1 MKKKENIAPG
11 TTGASRGNAGNATII
26 YHTES
31 GQGKR
36 WKLAGKI
43 SDDFMLQFPEQ
54 LSVILQLFHN
64 RGLTTQREI
73 DEFFDAE
80 YSVDVHDPYL
90 FLDMEK
96 AVERIWSAIEQ
107 KQKILVYGDYDADGI
122 CSSVILYTTLKKLGA
137 EVEVY
142 IPDRFKEGYGL
153 QEKALKEI
161 IADACIGLVITVD
174 CGVTDVKEVAYLNEH
189 GRDVIIVDHHLVP
202 PIPPAAYAIIAP
214 KREGEPY
221 PFKTLCAAGVTF
233 KVACAL
239 IRSEKAKR
247 LEIPE
252 GWEKWLLDM
261 VAIASVAD
269 MVPLVGENRTF
280 VKYGLIVIRKTQRI
294 GLRTLLCLRSSR
306 AFEHMTFPLPADAV
320 TAETI
325 AFMIAPRINATSR
338 MDHATVSFELLM
350 TEDEDKAQRFAERV
364 EELNNGRRKTIDQ
377 ILKEAEAMIAKE
389 LQATGKQP
397 RIIVI
402 GKEEWVVGVVGL
414 AAGRLTDKYGVPSF
428 VYGRA
433 NGNLKGSCR
442 GIEGFNVVE
451 VMRACNEKGGGIL
464 LEFGGHAAAGGFA
477 VSAENIAKFSA
488 LLREEGERMLPEKIP
503 APSLLVEAEVA
514 PHEVTWELCD
524 LLARFEPYG
533 EGNRKPTLLL
543 RKATVASVRLVGE
556 KESHLKMMLK
566 ATSADG
572 AVKFFDCIGF
582 GLSERMQMCDV
593 GACVDVVFELE
604 ANEWNGT
611 KELQLK
617 LKDIRKSL

>member
-1 MKKKENIAPG
+1 MKKKDATPDIA
-11 TTGASRGNAGNATII
+11 SEATMI
-26 YHTES
+26 YHEES

-36 WKLAGKI
+36 WKVAEKI
-43 SDDFMLQFPEQ
+43 SEDLVLQFPEQ
-54 LSVILQLFHN
+54 LPSILQLFYN
-64 RGLTTQREI
+64 RGLATQREI

-90 FLDMEK
+90 FQDMEK
-96 AVERIWSAIEQ
+96 AVARIWDAIEK

-122 CSSVILYTTLKKLGA
+122 CSSVILFTTLKKLGA
-137 EVEVY
+137 ETEVY
-142 IPDRFKEGYGL
+142 IPDRFNEGYGL
-153 QEKALKEI
+153 QEKALAEI
-161 IADACIGLVITVD
+161 IADKRIGLVITVD

-202 PIPPAAYAIIAP
+202 PVPPAAYAIIDP

-239 IRSEKAKR
+239 IQSEKAKK

-261 VAIASVAD
+261 VAIATVAD

-280 VKYGLIVIRKTQRI
+280 VKYGLIVIRKTQRV
-294 GLRTLLCLRSSR
+294 GLRTLLCLRPSR

-338 MDHATVSFELLM
+338 MDHATVSFELLI
-350 TEDEDKAQRFAERV
+350 TEDEEKAQRFAERV

-377 ILKEAEAMIAKE
+377 ILKEAEAMIAQE
-389 LQATGKQP
+389 IQATGKQP

-464 LEFGGHAAAGGFA
+464 YEFGGHAAAGGFA
-477 VSAENIAKFSA
+477 IAAENIEKFSA
-488 LLREEGERMLPEKIP
+488 LLHEEGERVLPEKIP
-503 APSLLVEAEVA
+503 LPSLFVEAEIA
-514 PHEVTWELCD
+514 PHEITWELCD
-524 LLARFEPYG
+524 LLERFEPHG

-543 RKATVASVRLVGE
+543 RNATVASARLVGE
-556 KESHLKMMLK
+556 KEGHLKLILK
-566 ATSADG
+566 TTDQEG
-572 AVKFFDCIGF
+572 AVKFLNCIGF
-582 GLSERMQMCDV
+582 GLSERMRLCDA
-593 GACVDVVFELE
+593 GMCVDVVFELD

>member
-1 MKKKENIAPG
+1 MRMKKGSIAQNP
-11 TTGASRGNAGNATII
+11 ASDATMI
-26 YHTES
+26 YHEES
-31 GQGKR
+31 GQGKI
-36 WKLAGKI
+36 WKVAGKI
-43 SDDFMLQFPEQ
+43 SDDVVRQFPEQ
-54 LSVILQLFHN
+54 LSVILQLFYN
-64 RGLTTQREI
+64 RGLHTQRAI

-90 FLDMEK
+90 FQDMER
-96 AVERIWSAIEQ
+96 AVGRIWDAIEK

-137 EVEVY
+137 EVVVY
-142 IPDRFKEGYGL
+142 IPDRFNEGYGL
-153 QEKALKEI
+153 QEKALAEI
-161 IADACIGLVITVD
+161 IADARIGLVITVD
-174 CGVTDVKEVAYLNEH
+174 CGVTDVKEVAYLNAH

-202 PIPPAAYAIIAP
+202 PVPPAAYAIIDP

-239 IRSEKAKR
+239 LQSEKAKR
-247 LEIPE
+247 LEIPK

-294 GLRTLLCLRSSR
+294 GLRTLLCLRPSR
-306 AFEHMTFPLPADAV
+306 AYEHMTFPLPVDAV

-338 MDHATVSFELLM
+338 MDHATVSFELLI

-364 EELNNGRRKTIDQ
+364 EELNNNRRKKIDQ
-377 ILKEAEAMIAKE
+377 ILKEAETMIAE
-389 LQATGKQP
+389 EIQASGKHP
-397 RIIVI
+397 RIIMI

-414 AAGRLTDKYGVPSF
+414 VAGRLTDKYGVPSF
-428 VYGRA
+428 VYGKA

-451 VMRACNEKGGGIL
+451 VMRACDEKGKGVLI
-464 LEFGGHAAAGGFA
+464 EFGGHAVAGGFA
-477 VSAENIAKFSA
+477 VTAENIAKFSA
-488 LLREEGERMLPEKIP
+488 LIQKEGERALPKTIP
-503 APSLLVEAEVA
+503 APALFVDAEVA
-514 PHEVTWELCD
+514 AHEITWELCD

-533 EGNRKPTLLL
+533 QGNKKPTLLL
-543 RKATVASVRLVGE
+543 KGATVASVRLVGE
-556 KESHLKMMLK
+556 KEGHLKIMLK
-566 ATSADG
+566 AACEDG
-572 AVKFFDCIGF
+572 AVKFFGCIGF
-582 GLSERMQMCDV
+582 GLSSRMQFCDV

-604 ANEWNGT
+604 ANQWNGT

-617 LKDIRKSL
+617 IKDIRKSL

>member
-1 MKKKENIAPG
+1 MKKESA
-11 TTGASRGNAGNATII
+11 ASNAAGDATMI
-26 YHTES
+26 YHEES

-43 SDDFMLQFPEQ
+43 PNDVVLQFPEQ
-54 LSVILQLFHN
+54 LSTILQLFHN

-90 FLDMEK
+90 FQDMEK
-96 AVERIWSAIEQ
+96 AVARIWDAIEQ

-142 IPDRFKEGYGL
+142 IPDRFNEGYGL

-161 IADACIGLVITVD
+161 IADTRIGLVITVD

-202 PIPPAAYAIIAP
+202 PIPPAAYAIIDP

-239 IRSEKAKR
+239 VQSDKAKK

-269 MVPLVGENRTF
+269 MVPLVGESRTF

-294 GLRTLLCLRSSR
+294 GLRTLLCLRPSR
-306 AFEHMTFPLPADAV
+306 ACEHLTFPLPADAV

-338 MDHATVSFELLM
+338 MDHATVSFELLI
-350 TEDEDKAQRFAERV
+350 TEDEEKAQRFAERV

-377 ILKEAEAMIAKE
+377 ILKEAEAMIKE
-389 LQATGKQP
+389 DIQVSGKQP

-402 GKEEWVVGVVGL
+402 GKEEWMVGVVGL
-414 AAGRLTDKYGVPSF
+414 AAGRLTDKYGVPTF
-428 VYGRA
+428 VYGRT

-464 LEFGGHAAAGGFA
+464 IEFGGHAVAGGFA
-477 VSAENIAKFSA
+477 IAPENIGKFSE
-488 LLREEGERMLPEKIP
+488 LLREEGERVLPEKIP
-503 APSLLVEAEVA
+503 LPSLFVEAEVA

-533 EGNRKPTLLL
+533 EGNRRPTLLL
-543 RKATVASVRLVGE
+543 RNATVASARLVGE
-556 KESHLKMMLK
+556 KEGHVKMILK
-566 ATSADG
+566 TTDEEG
-572 AVKFFDCIGF
+572 VVKFLNCIGF
-582 GLSERMQMCDV
+582 GLSERMRLCDA
-593 GACVDVVFELE
+593 GACVDVVFELD

-617 LKDIRKSL
+617 LKDIRKSV

>member
-1 MKKKENIAPG
+1 MKKGSTAPH
-11 TTGASRGNAGNATII
+11 AVNDATMM
-26 YHTES
+26 YHEES

-43 SDDFMLQFPEQ
+43 SDEVVLRFPEQ
-54 LSVILQLFHN
+54 LSTILQLFSN
-64 RGLTTQREI
+64 RGLHTQREI

-90 FLDMEK
+90 FQDMEK
-96 AVERIWSAIEQ
+96 AVGRIWDAIEK

-137 EVEVY
+137 EVDVY
-142 IPDRFKEGYGL
+142 IPDRFNEGYGL
-153 QEKALKEI
+153 QEKALAEI
-161 IADACIGLVITVD
+161 ITDTRIGLVITVD
-174 CGVTDVKEVAYLNEH
+174 CGVTDVKEVAYLNAH

-202 PIPPAAYAIIAP
+202 PVPPAAYAIIDP

-239 IRSEKAKR
+239 LQSEKAKK

-280 VKYGLIVIRKTQRI
+280 VKYGLVVIRKTQRV
-294 GLRTLLCLRSSR
+294 GLRTLLCLRPSR
-306 AFEHMTFPLPADAV
+306 SFEHMTFPLPADAV

-338 MDHATVSFELLM
+338 MDHATVSFELLI
-350 TEDEDKAQRFAERV
+350 TEDEEKAQRFAERV
-364 EELNNGRRKTIDQ
+364 EELNTDRRRTIDQ
-377 ILKEAEAMIAKE
+377 ILKEAEAMIKE
-389 LQATGKQP
+389 EIQASGKQP

-402 GKEEWVVGVVGL
+402 GKEEWTVGVVGL

-451 VMRACNEKGGGIL
+451 VMRACNERGGGIL

-477 VSAENIAKFSA
+477 IAAENIAKFSA
-488 LLREEGERMLPEKIP
+488 LLSEEGERVLPKIIP
-503 APSLLVEAEVA
+503 LPSLFVEAEIS

-533 EGNRKPTLLL
+533 EGNRRPTLLL
-543 RKATVASVRLVGE
+543 RNAMVASARLVGE
-556 KESHLKMMLK
+556 KEGHLKMILK
-566 ATSADG
+566 TTDEEG
-572 AVKFFDCIGF
+572 AVKFLNCIGF
-582 GLSERMQMCDV
+582 GLSERMRLCDA
-593 GACVDVVFELE
+593 GACVDVVFELD

-617 LKDIRKSL
+617 LKDIRKSM

>member
-1 MKKKENIAPG
+1 MKKG
-11 TTGASRGNAGNATII
+11 TTASDITPLSST
-26 YHTES
+26 TENDS
-31 GQGKR
+31 MIVCSTENGEGKR
-36 WKLAGKI
+36 WKLSEKI
-43 SDDFMLQFPEQ
+43 SEDFVLQFPEQ
-54 LSVILQLFHN
+54 LRTILQLFHN
-64 RGLTTQREI
+64 RGLKTQREI

-80 YSVDVHDPYL
+80 YSADVHDPYL

-96 AVERIWSAIEQ
+96 AVGRIWEAIEK

-122 CSSVILYTTLKKLGA
+122 CSSVILSTTLKKLGA

-153 QEKALKEI
+153 QEKALAEI
-161 IADACIGLVITVD
+161 IADARIGLVITVD
-174 CGVTDVKEVAYLNEH
+174 CGVTDVKEVDYLNAH

-202 PIPPAAYAIIAP
+202 PIPPAAYAIIDP
-214 KREGEPY
+214 KREGETY

-239 IRSEKAKR
+239 LQSEKAKQ

-269 MVPLVGENRTF
+269 MVPLVGESRTF
-280 VKYGLIVIRKTQRI
+280 VKYGLIVIRKTQRV
-294 GLRTLLCLRSSR
+294 GLRTLLCLRPSR
-306 AFEHMTFPLPADAV
+306 AFEHMTFPLPAEAV

-338 MDHATVSFELLM
+338 MDHATVSFELLI
-350 TEDEDKAQRFAERV
+350 TEDEEKAQRFAERV
-364 EELNNGRRKTIDQ
+364 EELNTSRRKTIDQ
-377 ILKEAEAMIAKE
+377 ILKEAEKMIE
-389 LQATGKQP
+389 VEIQASGKQP
-397 RIIVI
+397 RIIVL
-402 GKEEWVVGVVGL
+402 GKEEWAVGVVGL

-428 VYGRA
+428 IYGMA
-433 NGNLKGSCR
+433 KGSLKGSCR

-451 VMRACNEKGGGIL
+451 VMRACNDKGGDIL
-464 LEFGGHAAAGGFA
+464 IEFGGHAVAGGFA
-477 VSAENIAKFSA
+477 VAEKDMEKFSA
-488 LLREEGERMLPEKIP
+488 LLHEEGERVLPEKIP

-514 PHEVTWELCD
+514 SHEVTWELCD

-533 EGNRKPTLLL
+533 QGNKKPTLLL
-543 RKATVASVRLVGE
+543 RNAMVASVRLVGE
-556 KESHLKMMLK
+556 KEGHLKMMLK
-566 ATSADG
+566 ATNEDG
-572 AVKFFDCIGF
+572 TVKFFNCIGF
-582 GLSERMQMCDV
+582 GLSAHMQICDI
-593 GACVDVVFELE
+593 GACVDVVFELD